1 MTVTSPP
8 PMVGIGA
15 SAGGLDAFK
24 RVVENLPPD
33 TGLAYLFV
41 QHLDPLHDSALP
53 EILGR
58 AAHVPVVA
66 AEDGIRVEADHA
78 YVIPPNKTMT
88 VTDGHLHL
96 VPRRKDGRPH
106 LPIDTFLISLADV
119 HGSGAVAVILSG
131 AGSDGAR
138 GIEAIK
144 EAGGITMAQD
154 AASASYPS
162 MPEAAEATGCVDFV
176 LTPEGIAEQLARL
189 GKHVSL
195 HGWDAAA
202 AENASHDDEDELHRI
217 FVLLKNKTGVDFQ
230 HYRRGTV
237 HRRILRRMMV
247 HRHDSRSDYLALLRT
262 NPSELDVLYEDL
274 LIGVTSFFRDPAV
287 FESLQHSGF
296 PEIMQRHDPDRPV
309 RAWVA
314 GCSGGEEA
322 YSHAIALIEF
332 FGDSAPE
339 IPIQIFGTDLN
350 ETAISRA
357 RAGLYPEGI
366 SKDVSPDRLKRF
378 FTSENGGYRINKAVR
393 DLCVFSRQNLVRDPP
408 FSHLDLISCRNV
420 LIYLEPIL
428 QRRLFPIF
436 HYALEPNGLLVLG
449 SAESARSAS
458 EFFEPLNSEGKRQ
471 RIYHRRSAPTR
482 PLDVDFVSP
491 ANKKSGV
498 RKETQNR
505 AQPSRH
511 SGLVAPVDV
520 VDREADRL
528 VLNRFA
534 PAGVVINEHMEITQ
548 FRGSTRAFLGH
559 PDGAASLQLFKLVR
573 SELVMPLRAAIR
585 TASVERRLVREGQ
598 IVLERNLA
606 TTSTGEDAAGSA
618 VESADGEA
626 GEKNDAGAVM
636 HVAIEVLPFQS
647 PSTGAQFY
655 VVLFEN
661 EPEPA
666 MPDGDSPVSKSRGTK
681 GAKASSQSRRSGETR
696 KNRVLREENA
706 ATKRYLQAIVEEH
719 EAANEE
725 LRAANEEIQ
734 SANEELQSTNEEL
747 ETTKEE
753 VQSTN
758 EELTTVNEELKH
770 RNRDLQSL
778 SGDLMNVL
786 SSTTIPI
793 IIVGRDLRLR
803 RFTPASDQVMK
814 VIPTDAGRPL
824 SDVRLLVALPTLEQ
838 LIQRTI
844 ETLEITQREVEGED
858 GRWWELT
865 IRPYLTVDRRVDGA
879 TLVFSDID
887 ASKRYGMQAVATTQ
901 ARQELLAAAEV
912 ARDQADRGRELAEAA
927 NKLKST
933 FLASISHDL
942 RTPLNAISGY
952 TELVSMGIR
961 GPVTPE
967 QQQDMTRIKR
977 SARHL
982 LALINDILNFA
993 KVEAGQ
999 LDYRIADV
1007 DVVPITKE
1015 LGELVASQMTDK
1027 SLTFELSDRGDLNET
1042 ANSEIVARADPEKL
1056 RQILLNLLTNAV
1068 KFTAPGGRIGIA
1080 SETSGRDDGSDDAVR
1095 IVVWDTGVGIA
1106 FDQQEHIFEP
1116 FVQVNRGLTS
1126 PPPEGV
1132 GLGLAISRDLA
1143 RGMNGELTV
1152 ESTLGRGSRF
1162 TVTLPRGARVLTDAG
1177 SAPFNRESSGDGPFP
1192 KS

>member
-1 MTVTSPP
+1 
-8 PMVGIGA
+8 MVGIGA

-24 RVVENLPPD
+24 RLIENLRPSA
-33 TGLAYLFV
+33 GLAYLFV

-58 AAHVPVVA
+58 AAPIPVIS
-66 AEDGIRVEADHA
+66 AENGMRVKADHA

-88 VTDGHLHL
+88 VTDGHLRL
-96 VPRRKDGRPH
+96 VPRRKDGKLH

-154 AASASYPS
+154 TASASYPS

-176 LTPEGIAEQLARL
+176 LTPEGIAEQLTRL

-202 AENASHDDEDELHRI
+202 AQNAPHDDEDELHKI
-217 FVLLKNKTGVDFQ
+217 FVLLKNRTGVDFQ

-247 HRHDSRSDYLALLRT
+247 HRHESRSDYLAFLRT

-287 FESLQHSGF
+287 FEALQSTGF
-296 PEIMQRHDPDRPV
+296 PEMMQRHDTDKPV
-309 RAWVA
+309 RAWIA

-322 YSHAIALIEF
+322 YSLAIALIEF
-332 FGDSAPE
+332 LGDSAPE
-339 IPIQIFGTDLN
+339 TAIQIFGTDLN
-350 ETAISRA
+350 ETAVSRA
-357 RAGLYPEGI
+357 RAGLYSEGI
-366 SKDVSPDRLKRF
+366 SKDVSQERLQRF
-378 FTSENGGYRINKAVR
+378 FTPENGGYRIKKTVR

-428 QRRLFPIF
+428 QHRLFPIF
-436 HYALEPNGLLVLG
+436 HYALEPNGLLLLG

-458 EFFEPLNSEGKRQ
+458 ELFEPLDSLGKRQ
-471 RIYHRRSAPTR
+471 RIYLRRSAPTR
-482 PLDVDFVSP
+482 PLDVDYVSP
-491 ANKKSGV
+491 NNKPSGV
-498 RKETQNR
+498 RKGT
-505 AQPSRH
+505 PH
-511 SGLVAPVDV
+511 SVQSARQSAVVTPVDAIV
-520 VDREADRL
+520 READRL
-528 VLNRFA
+528 VMNRFA

-548 FRGSTRAFLGH
+548 FRGSTGAFLEH
-559 PDGAASLQLFKLVR
+559 PAGAASLQLFKLVR
-573 SELVMPLRAAIR
+573 AELVMPLRAAIR
-585 TASVERRLVREGQ
+585 AASVERRPVHEGQ
-598 IVLERNLA
+598 IVLEGNLA
-606 TTSTGEDAAGSA
+606 RSSEDENTAGSG
-618 VESADGEA
+618 VDSADGQA
-626 GEKNDAGAVM
+626 GREKDTNAVT
-636 HVAIEVLPFQS
+636 HVAIDVLPFPS

-655 VVLFEN
+655 VVLFEV
-661 EPEPA
+661 ERVQPT
-666 MPDGDSPVSKSRGTK
+666 PDGESQAGNSRGAKSAKAGSKSRKAGE
-681 GAKASSQSRRSGETR
+681 AKE
-696 KNRVLREENA
+696 NRALREENA

-758 EELTTVNEELKH
+758 EELTTVNEEMRH
-770 RNRDLQSL
+770 RNRELQSL

-793 IIVGRDLRLR
+793 VIVGRDLRLR
-803 RFTPASDQVMK
+803 RFTPSSDRVMK

-824 SDVRLLVALPTLEQ
+824 SDVKLLVPLPDLELQ
-838 LIQRTI
+838 ILRTI
-844 ETLEITQREVEGED
+844 ETLEITRQEVEGED

-865 IRPYLTVDRRVDGA
+865 IRPYLTIDRRVEGV
-879 TLVFSDID
+879 TLIFGDID
-887 ASKRYGMQAVATTQ
+887 ASKRYGIQADASTQ
-901 ARQELLAAAEV
+901 ARQELLAAAED
-912 ARDQADRGRELAEAA
+912 ARSQADRGRELAEAA
-927 NKLKST
+927 NQLKST

-942 RTPLNAISGY
+942 RTPLNAIAGY
-952 TELVSMGIR
+952 TELVAMGIR

-967 QQQDMTRIKR
+967 QVLDMARIKR

-999 LDYRIADV
+999 LDFRITEV
-1007 DVVPITKE
+1007 DIAPITRE
-1015 LGELVASQMTDK
+1015 VGELVASQLREK
-1027 SLTFELSDRGDLNET
+1027 SLEFELSSYGADSNGVAITR
-1042 ANSEIVARADPEKL
+1042 VFARADSEKL
-1056 RQILLNLLTNAV
+1056 RQILLNLLTNAA
-1068 KFTAPGGRIGIA
+1068 KFTGAGGRVGIDC
-1080 SETSGRDDGSDDAVR
+1080 SSSGRDDGSDDAVR
-1095 IVVWDTGVGIA
+1095 IAVWDTGVGIA
-1106 FDQQEHIFEP
+1106 AEQQEHIFEP
-1116 FVQVNRGLTS
+1116 FVQLDRGLTS
-1126 PPPEGV
+1126 PPPDGV
-1132 GLGLAISRDLA
+1132 GLGLAISRHLA
-1143 RGMNGELTV
+1143 RGMGGDLTV

-1162 TVTLPRGARVLTDAG
+1162 TLTLQRGAN
-1177 SAPFNRESSGDGPFP
+1177 SADGP
-1192 KS
+1192 